1 MLIPKSV
8 FVSLPQPLCA
18 FRLHEVSG
26 CMQKNCNMHFRWRFH
41 RHAGTHHEQAWI
53 MYDAS
58 EPTHPVYHDC
68 WTYISL
74 IPVATIAPELCSIL
88 AGRACGSTMW
98 PLTLRMSPSGL
109 NSKNFGESV
118 FRCRKIRPFACLWI
132 RGGGVAYSSDYQMR
146 SELLSIQTGDASLSL
161 AWVISW
167 NCSPL
172 LAAFLVL

>member
-26 CMQKNCNMHFRWRFH
+26 CVQKNCNMHLRWRFH

-132 RGGGVAYSSDYQMR
+132 RGGGVAIAVIIKCA
-146 SELLSIQTGDASLSL
+146 LNCWASVQVMQD
-161 AWVISW
+161 WVWLVS
-167 NCSPL
+167 
-172 LAAFLVL
+172 FLETVLPCWQHS